1 MVASVGPVLEV
12 VVDGGGSVG
21 QPPLVLAYLPLDCAG
36 SDASSAMILALVR
49 GDLSVVVFICDSI
62 L

>member
-36 SDASSAMILALVR
+36 Q
-49 GDLSVVVFICDSI
+49 
-62 L
+62 